1 MAFVRGF
8 HPPKTIL
15 TIPQLAGN
23 RLVRTR
29 LSRPRSK
36 MALSMSAY
44 SGAAAEHN
52 YSPVA
57 ERPPPSPVVMAEPA
71 PPGAVPQIGVSRL
84 PHAHPA
90 VTRVACVL
98 AAKVAMVVPIRTKK
112 LITPES
118 KPAAE
123 PRQWTGLSAQL
134 ASDYQHDDEH
144 APNSPMRQCAPSAPP
159 PVSQAVAAAVQPAYP
174 MQLPAGQLRS
184 KPKVTSPQLRPA
196 ASPFGPNPNQQWA
209 GLSAAMADEFPH
221 AEAVEDDDERDKG
234 RRVRSVQP
242 GLSPSTTPTAPPIDA
257 IGPPG
262 QSPVPRS
269 PARAGLAAA
278 EPLSPSFRATPAG
291 LEPVQWLGL
300 SQDPSSTLHNMAPSP
315 ENSRQRQRR
324 LSREIER
331 EVAAVKLAEEEN
343 RAAG

>member
-1 MAFVRGF
+1 
-8 HPPKTIL
+8 
-15 TIPQLAGN
+15 
-23 RLVRTR
+23 
-29 LSRPRSK
+29 
-36 MALSMSAY
+36 
-44 SGAAAEHN
+44 
-52 YSPVA
+52 
-57 ERPPPSPVVMAEPA
+57 
-71 PPGAVPQIGVSRL
+71 
-84 PHAHPA
+84 
-90 VTRVACVL
+90 
-98 AAKVAMVVPIRTKK
+98 MVVPIRTKK